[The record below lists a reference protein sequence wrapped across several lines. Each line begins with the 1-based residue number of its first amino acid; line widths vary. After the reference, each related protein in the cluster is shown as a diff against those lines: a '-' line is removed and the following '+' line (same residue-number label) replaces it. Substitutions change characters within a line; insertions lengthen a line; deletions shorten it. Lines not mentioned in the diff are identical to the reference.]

1 MYDLLVAASERNPI
15 VDNEQGSLVTMSS
28 LQALIFGIIN
38 IVGNFGTV
46 FVDNVRFYRT
56 QKRRLALTL
65 HLLTGLLAKSYR
77 CSSSICCQGLS
88 HWWFILVRYSIYIG
102 HYHGFSRQSA

>member
-46 FVDNVRFYRT
+46 FVDNVGFHCI
-56 QKRRLALTL
+56 QK
-65 HLLTGLLAKSYR
+65 HSYP
-77 CSSSICCQGLS
+77 
-88 HWWFILVRYSIYIG
+88 
-102 HYHGFSRQSA
+102 

>member
-46 FVDNVRFYRT
+46 FVDNVRFCRIQKKTPSTDMAFIYR
-56 QKRRLALTL
+56 
-65 HLLTGLLAKSYR
+65 LTGKELSLL
-77 CSSSICCQGLS
+77 ILNTLS
-88 HWWFILVRYSIYIG
+88 RPISLVVYPGSLF
-102 HYHGFSRQSA
+102 HSRWPRPWV